1 MNGGEPEPQD
11 PERWLGYAEE
21 DLRAARMFHERG
33 DFSPRHACWYA
44 QQSAEKALKAVV
56 LTVQPLARKTHNMA
70 DLLPSP
76 AGSIVST
83 ADLNHLTDLVETARY
98 PDATPTPTEADARR
112 AVDVAGTIYD
122 FVAAEFERRG
132 AIN

>member
-21 DLRAARMFHERG
+21 DLRAARMFYERV

-56 LTVQPLARKTHNMA
+56 LEDRPLAPRTHIMA
-70 DLLPSP
+70 DLWPP
-76 AGSIVST
+76 TGGSIVST
-83 ADLNHLTDLVETARY
+83 ADLAHLTRLVETARY
-98 PDATPTPTEADARR
+98 PDAVPAPTETDARR
-112 AVDVAGTIYD
+112 ALDVAGTIYD

>member
-21 DLRAARMFHERG
+21 DLRAARLFQERV

-44 QQSAEKALKAVV
+44 QQSAEKALKAVR
-56 LTVQPLARKTHNMA
+56 LTDRPMAPKTHNLA
-70 DLLPSP
+70 DLWPIA

-83 ADLNHLTDLVETARY
+83 ADLDHLTALVETARY
-98 PDATPTPTEADARR
+98 PDALPPPTEADARR
-112 AVDVAGTIYD
+112 AIGVAGTIYD
-122 FVAAEFERRG
+122 FVAAEFARRG
-132 AIN
+132 ARG